1 MKGAADMTVE
11 EFKQYLA
18 QRRDELMNIGPL
30 RQNAGGRPHFTSQKV
45 LFQSSSVKLAMQ
57 RRRTK

>member
-1 MKGAADMTVE
+1 MTVD
-11 EFKQYLA
+11 EFRQYLA